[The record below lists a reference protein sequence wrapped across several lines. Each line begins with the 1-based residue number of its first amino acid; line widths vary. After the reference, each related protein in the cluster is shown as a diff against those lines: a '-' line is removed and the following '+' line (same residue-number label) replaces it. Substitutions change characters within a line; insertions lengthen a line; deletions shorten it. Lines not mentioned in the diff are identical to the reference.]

1 MLLRAGNSVLQVS
14 LFHIS
19 ILLEVVTCY
28 VLYKLS
34 DLEFVKH
41 FLLFCEEDK
50 FQYNPK
56 WKRLLLIFW

>member
-14 LFHIS
+14 LYHIS

-34 DLEFVKH
+34 DLEFVIH
-41 FLLFCEEDK
+41 FLLFV
-50 FQYNPK
+50 
-56 WKRLLLIFW
+56 KRINSSIIQNGKGCC